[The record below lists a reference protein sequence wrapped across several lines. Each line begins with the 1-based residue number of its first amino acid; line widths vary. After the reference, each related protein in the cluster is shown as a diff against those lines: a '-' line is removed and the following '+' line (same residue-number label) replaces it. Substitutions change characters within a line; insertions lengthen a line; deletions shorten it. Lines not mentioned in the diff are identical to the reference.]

1 MDYRELNNLIT
12 KDVYPLPLIEEVQH
26 RLAGAS
32 IFTKLD
38 LQSGV
43 PVDVNDQEKMA
54 FSGMGSYEFTR
65 MPCGTFPRLLCSSL
79 TPQLLPNSTP
89 PSLYSLDTLQIT
101 AGTDETSVHGE
112 KGQ

>member
-65 MPCGTFPRLLCSSL
+65 MPCGT
-79 TPQLLPNSTP
+79 
-89 PSLYSLDTLQIT
+89 
-101 AGTDETSVHGE
+101 
-112 KGQ
+112 